1 MVILD
6 TSVLIDYFRGA
17 DLPETAWLNR
27 YMETE
32 EIGLTDLGLCEV
44 LQGVRNAA
52 QAAEIR
58 LSLRGFEIAATG
70 GESLAIASAE
80 NYRLLRS
87 KGFTVFSTVDCIVAT
102 FCIENDHFLL
112 HRDRDFDAFE
122 KHLGL
127 RVIHPQARHL
137 H

>member
-17 DLPETAWLNR
+17 DVPETAWLNR

-32 EIGLTDLGLCEV
+32 VIGLTDLGLCEV
-44 LQGVRNAA
+44 LQGARNVA

-58 LSLRGFEIAATG
+58 LRLRGFEIAATG

-87 KGFTVFSTVDCIVAT
+87 KGMTVSSTIDCIVAT
-102 FCIENDHFLL
+102 FCIENGHFLL

-122 KHLGL
+122 KHLDL
-127 RVIHPQARHL
+127 RVIHPQSARL